1 MICPFCAE
9 EIKDQAILCRY
20 CGKDLPSTGSAK
32 SLGPQDNS
40 GAREQGQADSS
51 PLLNNPISKSTKNK
65 KIAIMIVALL
75 LLLTSGSLGVIKY
88 SEVQEKITIAPMP
101 MFGTKLI
108 EGSFY
113 CFADFE
119 NQNYQARL
127 FNGSGDL
134 VSITTDLE
142 VKVSRYR
149 YQTDKCDVPT
159 IFKKVPLGNGPYL
172 VEFLVNG
179 DIIFDTKEFESFDL
193 EGFE

>member
-40 GAREQGQADSS
+40 GGREQGQADSS
-51 PLLNNPISKSTKNK
+51 PLLNDPISTLTKNQ

-75 LLLTSGSLGVIKY
+75 LVLTAGSLGVKKY
-88 SEVQEKITIAPMP
+88 SEVQEKITIVPTP
-101 MFGTKLI
+101 MFGTKSI
-108 EGSFY
+108 EGSFF

-142 VKVSRYR
+142 VKRSRDR
-149 YQTDKCDVPT
+149 YQTGICDVPT
-159 IFKKVPLGNGPYL
+159 IFNKVPLGNGPYL
-172 VEFLVNG
+172 VEFLLNG
-179 DIIFDTKEFESFDL
+179 DIVFYTKEFESFDP
-193 EGFE
+193 